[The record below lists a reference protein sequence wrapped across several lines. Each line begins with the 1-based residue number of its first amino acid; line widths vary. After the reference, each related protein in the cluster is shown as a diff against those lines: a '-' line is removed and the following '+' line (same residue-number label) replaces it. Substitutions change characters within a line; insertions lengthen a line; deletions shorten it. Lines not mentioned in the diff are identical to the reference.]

1 MEAWTQQQTD
11 GTRLLRIDI
20 DNWGSPVAKQYGI
33 RSLPTLYLYDGQTRV
48 AGDTRAVLERLDR
61 KPE

>member
-20 DNWGSPVAKQYGI
+20 DTWGSDVARQFGI
-33 RSLPTLYLYDGQTRV
+33 RSLPTLYLFEGKDLV
-48 AGDTRAVLERLDR
+48 ARDTREVLQRLEGR
-61 KPE
+61 